1 MPAGKMR
8 ALALLLLMAALPA
21 RAEWVRVASTERGFF
36 SSSSRGVTYYI
47 DPSTIVREGNIRR
60 VWEIQDLG
68 DKGPKGERSIL
79 AQVEYDC
86 VDRRMRTLKATG
98 KSLRMAGGE
107 IIQLNI
113 FSDEWVGLRPGKDDE
128 ATLKVLDTVCAPPR
142 N

>member
-1 MPAGKMR
+1 MAVVGPGHR
-8 ALALLLLMAALPA
+8 LATQ
-21 RAEWVRVASTERGFF
+21 AESM
-36 SSSSRGVTYYI
+36 
-47 DPSTIVREGNIRR
+47 
-60 VWEIQDLG
+60 
-68 DKGPKGERSIL
+68 

-113 FSDEWVGLRPGKDDE
+113 FSDEWIGLRPGKDDE

>member
-1 MPAGKMR
+1 MR

-21 RAEWVRVASTERGFF
+21 RAEWVKVATTEKGFF
-36 SSSSRGVTYYI
+36 SAFSRGATYYI
-47 DPSTIVREGNIRR
+47 DPSTIVRDGNIRR

-98 KSLRMAGGE
+98 KSARMARGE
-107 IIQLNI
+107 IIQLNV
-113 FSDEWVGLRPGKDDE
+113 FSDEWIALRPGKDDE
-128 ATLKVLDTVCAPPR
+128 ATLKILETVCAR
-142 N
+142 

>member
-1 MPAGKMR
+1 MR
-8 ALALLLLMAALPA
+8 ALALLLLIAAIPA
-21 RAEWVRVASTERGFF
+21 RAEWVKVATTEKGFF
-36 SSSSRGVTYYI
+36 SAFSRGVTYYI

-68 DKGPKGERSIL
+68 DKGSRGERSIL

-113 FSDEWVGLRPGKDDE
+113 FSDEWIALRPGKDDE
-128 ATLKVLDTVCAPPR
+128 AILRVLDTVCAAR